1 MELNVLWFILVG
13 VLFAGVFILE
23 GFDYGVGILL
33 PFAGKNDT
41 ERRVILNT
49 IGPFWDGNEV
59 WLLTAG
65 GAIFAAFPNW
75 YATLFSGFYLAFFLI
90 LLGLIVRGVAIDFRS
105 KVDSAAWR
113 KTWDGLFFIGS
124 LLPALLFGVAVSN
137 FLTGVPIDANMEFVG
152 NLFTLIT
159 PYTLLGG
166 IVFVLVFAFHGA
178 LFLSLK
184 SGVPELNE
192 RVKAYSVKI
201 GVAMLAVTVAWV
213 VYGALITGILS
224 SMNAVI
230 AVALAALSLII
241 SVVLQMKGRSGLAF
255 VASIFAILCVTVMVF
270 ATMFPNVLIST
281 LDPLWSLTIYNASS
295 SPYTL
300 KIMTIVA
307 VTLVPIVLCYQAWSF
322 WMFRKRVTKNDLH
335 Y

>member
-13 VLFAGVFILE
+13 VLFAGFFILE

-90 LLGLIVRGVAIDFRS
+90 LIGLIVRGVAIDFRS

-166 IVFVLVFAFHGA
+166 IVFVLVFAYHGA

-184 SGVPELNE
+184 SGVDSLTN

-201 GVAMLAVTVAWV
+201 GVAMLAATVAWV
-213 VYGALITGILS
+213 IYGALITGILNS
-224 SMNAVI
+224 VIAVI
-230 AVALAALSLII
+230 AVVLAALSLIV
-241 SVVLQMKGRSGLAF
+241 SVVLQLKGRSGLAF
-255 VASIFAILCVTVMVF
+255 VASILAILFVTVMVF

-281 LDPLWSLTIYNASS
+281 LNPLWNLTIYNACS

-307 VTLVPIVLCYQAWSF
+307 LTLVPIVLIYQGWSF

>member
-1 MELNVLWFILVG
+1 MELNVLWFILIG
-13 VLFAGVFILE
+13 VLFAGFFILE

-90 LLGLIVRGVAIDFRS
+90 LFGLIVRGVAIDFRS
-105 KVDSAAWR
+105 KLDNPTWR

-166 IVFVLVFAFHGA
+166 IVFVLVFAFHGS

-184 SGVPELNE
+184 SGVEELNA
-192 RVKAYSVKI
+192 RVKGYSVKI
-201 GVAMLAVTVAWV
+201 GLAMLAVTVAWV
-213 VYGALITGILS
+213 ICGALITGILNS
-224 SMNAVI
+224 VIAVV
-230 AVALAALSLII
+230 AVALAALCLII
-241 SVVLQMKGRSGLAF
+241 AVALQWKGRSGLAF
-255 VASIFAILCVTVMVF
+255 VASVVAILCVTVMVF
-270 ATMFPNVLIST
+270 AAMFPNVLIST
-281 LDPLWSLTIYNASS
+281 LNPLWSLTIYNASS

-322 WMFRKRVTKNDLH
+322 WIFRKRVTKNDLH

>member
-13 VLFAGVFILE
+13 VLFAGFFILE

-33 PFAGKNDT
+33 PFVGKNDT

-90 LLGLIVRGVAIDFRS
+90 LIGLIVRGVAIDFRS

-166 IVFVLVFAFHGA
+166 IVFVLVFAYHGA

-184 SGVPELNE
+184 SGVDSLTN

-201 GVAMLAVTVAWV
+201 GVAMLAATVAWV
-213 VYGALITGILS
+213 IYGALITGILNS
-224 SMNAVI
+224 VIAVI
-230 AVALAALSLII
+230 AVALAALSLIV
-241 SVVLQMKGRSGLAF
+241 SVVLQLKGRSGLAF
-255 VASIFAILCVTVMVF
+255 VASILAILFVTVMVF

-281 LDPLWSLTIYNASS
+281 LNPLWNLTIYNACS

-307 VTLVPIVLCYQAWSF
+307 LTLVPIVLIYQGWSF

>member
-13 VLFAGVFILE
+13 VLFAGFFILE

-90 LLGLIVRGVAIDFRS
+90 LIGLIVRGVAIDFRS

-166 IVFVLVFAFHGA
+166 IVFVLVFAYHGA

-184 SGVPELNE
+184 SGVDSLTN

-201 GVAMLAVTVAWV
+201 GVAMLAATVAWV
-213 VYGALITGILS
+213 IYGALITGILNS
-224 SMNAVI
+224 VIAVI
-230 AVALAALSLII
+230 AVALAALSLIV
-241 SVVLQMKGRSGLAF
+241 SVVLQLKGRSGLAF
-255 VASIFAILCVTVMVF
+255 AASILAILFVTVMVF

-281 LDPLWSLTIYNASS
+281 LNPLWNLTIYNACS

-307 VTLVPIVLCYQAWSF
+307 LTLVPIVLIYQGWSF

>member
-1 MELNVLWFILVG
+1 MDLNVLWFILIG
-13 VLFAGVFILE
+13 VLFAGFFILE
-23 GFDYGVGILL
+23 GFDYGVGIMM
-33 PFAGKNDT
+33 PFVSKSDE
-41 ERRVILNT
+41 ERRVVLNT

-75 YATLFSGFYLAFFLI
+75 YATLFSGFYLALFFI

-105 KVDSAAWR
+105 KVDHASWR
-113 KTWDGLFFIGS
+113 KAWDVLFFVGS

-159 PYTLLGG
+159 PFTLLGG
-166 IVFVLVFAFHGA
+166 IVFVLVFAFHGS

-184 SGVPELNE
+184 SGVKEINN
-192 RVKAYSVKI
+192 RVNTYSVKL
-201 GVAMLAVTVAWV
+201 GVAMLVATVAWV
-213 VYGALITGILS
+213 VYGALITTMLHSII
-224 SMNAVI
+224 AVI
-230 AVALAALSLII
+230 AVLIAALCLVIA
-241 SVVLQMKGRSGLAF
+241 VVLQWKEKSGFAF
-255 VASIFAILCVTVMVF
+255 VASIAAILAVTVMVF

-281 LDPLWSLTIYNASS
+281 LNPLWNLTIYNASS

-307 VTLVPIVLCYQAWSF
+307 VTLVPVVLCYQAWSF
-322 WMFRKRVTKNDLH
+322 WVFRKRITKQDLH

>member
-13 VLFAGVFILE
+13 VLFAGFFILE

-137 FLTGVPIDANMEFVG
+137 FLTGVPIDAKMEFVG

-166 IVFVLVFAFHGA
+166 IAFVLVFAFHGA

-192 RVKAYSVKI
+192 RVKSYSVKI
-201 GVAMLAVTVAWV
+201 GLAMLVVTVAWV

-224 SMNAVI
+224 SMIAII

>member
-1 MELNVLWFILVG
+1 MELNVLWFILIG
-13 VLFAGVFILE
+13 VLFAGFFILE

-90 LLGLIVRGVAIDFRS
+90 LFGLIVRGVAIDFRS
-105 KVDSAAWR
+105 KLDNPTWR

-166 IVFVLVFAFHGA
+166 VVFVLVFAFHGS

-184 SGVPELNE
+184 SGVEELNA

-201 GVAMLAVTVAWV
+201 GLAMLVVTVAWV
-213 VYGALITGILS
+213 IYGALITGILNS
-224 SMNAVI
+224 VIAVV
-230 AVALAALSLII
+230 AVALAALCLII
-241 SVVLQMKGRSGLAF
+241 AVALQWKGRSGLAF
-255 VASIFAILCVTVMVF
+255 VASVVAILCVTVMVF
-270 ATMFPNVLIST
+270 AAMFPNVLIST
-281 LDPLWSLTIYNASS
+281 LNPLWSLTIYNASS

-322 WMFRKRVTKNDLH
+322 WIFRKRVTKNDLH

>member
-13 VLFAGVFILE
+13 VLFAGFFILE

-90 LLGLIVRGVAIDFRS
+90 LIGLIVRGVAIDFRS

-166 IVFVLVFAFHGA
+166 IVFVLVFAYHGA

-184 SGVPELNE
+184 SGVDSLTN

-201 GVAMLAVTVAWV
+201 GVAMLAATVAWV
-213 VYGALITGILS
+213 IYGALITGILNS
-224 SMNAVI
+224 VIAVI
-230 AVALAALSLII
+230 AVALAALSLIV
-241 SVVLQMKGRSGLAF
+241 SVVLQLKGRSGLAF
-255 VASIFAILCVTVMVF
+255 VASILAILFVTIMVF

-281 LDPLWSLTIYNASS
+281 LNPLWNLTIYNACS

>member
-1 MELNVLWFILVG
+1 MELNVLWFVLVG
-13 VLFAGVFILE
+13 VLFAGFFILE

-33 PFAGKNDT
+33 PFVGKNDT

-105 KVDSAAWR
+105 KVDSDTWR

-137 FLTGVPIDANMEFVG
+137 FLTGVPIDADMEFVG

-184 SGVPELNE
+184 SGVDSLTD
-192 RVKAYSVKI
+192 RVKACSVKI
-201 GVAMLAVTVAWV
+201 GVVMLVATVAWV
-213 VYGALITGILS
+213 VYGALITGLLNS
-224 SMNAVI
+224 VI
-230 AVALAALSLII
+230 AVVAVAIAAVCLIAAVALQL
-241 SVVLQMKGRSGLAF
+241 KGKSGMAF
-255 VASIFAILCVTVMVF
+255 VASVLAILFVTVTVF
-270 ATMFPNVLIST
+270 AAMFPNVLIST
-281 LDPLWSLTIYNASS
+281 LDPAWSLTIYNASS

-300 KIMTIVA
+300 KIMTVVA

>member
-13 VLFAGVFILE
+13 VLFAGFFILE

-90 LLGLIVRGVAIDFRS
+90 LIGLIVRGVAIDFRS

-166 IVFVLVFAFHGA
+166 IVFVLVFAYHGA

-184 SGVPELNE
+184 SGVDSLTN

-201 GVAMLAVTVAWV
+201 GVAMLAATVAWV
-213 VYGALITGILS
+213 IYGALITGILNS
-224 SMNAVI
+224 VIAVI
-230 AVALAALSLII
+230 AVALAALSLIV
-241 SVVLQMKGRSGLAF
+241 SVVLQLKGRSGLAF
-255 VASIFAILCVTVMVF
+255 LASILAILFVTVMVY

-281 LDPLWSLTIYNASS
+281 LNPLWNLTIYNACS

-307 VTLVPIVLCYQAWSF
+307 LTLVPIVLIYQGWSF

>member
-1 MELNVLWFILVG
+1 MELNVLWFILIG
-13 VLFAGVFILE
+13 VLFAGFFILE

-105 KVDSAAWR
+105 KVDSPTWR

-166 IVFVLVFAFHGA
+166 IVFVLVFAFHGS

-184 SGVPELNE
+184 SGVDELTA
-192 RVKAYSVKI
+192 RVKDYSVKI
-201 GVAMLAVTVAWV
+201 GLAMLVVTVAWV
-213 VYGALITGILS
+213 IYGALITGILNS
-224 SMNAVI
+224 VIAVI
-230 AVALAALSLII
+230 AVALAALSLIV
-241 SVVLQMKGRSGLAF
+241 SVVLQLKGRSGLAF
-255 VASIFAILCVTVMVF
+255 VASILAILFVTVMVF

-281 LDPLWSLTIYNASS
+281 LNPLWNLTIYNACS

-307 VTLVPIVLCYQAWSF
+307 LTLVPIVLIYQGWTF
-322 WMFRKRVTKNDLH
+322 WIFRKRVTKNDLH

>member
-1 MELNVLWFILVG
+1 MDLNVLWFILIG
-13 VLFAGVFILE
+13 VLFAGFFILE

-41 ERRVILNT
+41 ERRVILNA

-105 KVDSAAWR
+105 KVDSPAWR

-137 FLTGVPIDANMEFVG
+137 FLTGVPVDANMEFVG

-184 SGVPELNE
+184 SGVDSLTE
-192 RVKAYSVKI
+192 RVKSYSVKI
-201 GVAMLAVTVAWV
+201 GVVMLVVTVAWV
-213 VYGALITGILS
+213 VYGALVTGILS
-224 SMNAVI
+224 SVIAVV
-230 AVALAALSLII
+230 AVALAALCLI
-241 SVVLQMKGRSGLAF
+241 VAVALQIKGRSGLAF
-255 VASIFAILCVTVMVF
+255 VASIVAIVAVTVMVF

-281 LDPLWSLTIYNASS
+281 LDPAWSLTIYNASS

-307 VTLVPIVLCYQAWSF
+307 VTLVPVVLFYQAWNF
-322 WMFRKRVTKNDLH
+322 WVFRKRITKNDLH

>member
-1 MELNVLWFILVG
+1 MELNVLWFILIG
-13 VLFAGVFILE
+13 VLFAGFFILE
-23 GFDYGVGILL
+23 GFDYGVGIML
-33 PFAGKNDT
+33 PFAGKTDE
-41 ERRVILNT
+41 ERRVMLNT

-75 YATLFSGFYLAFFLI
+75 YATLFSGFYLALFLI
-90 LLGLIVRGVAIDFRS
+90 LFGLIVRGVAIDFRS
-105 KVDSAAWR
+105 KVDNKTWR
-113 KTWDGLFFIGS
+113 STWDGLFFIGS

-159 PYTLLGG
+159 PFTLLGG
-166 IVFVLVFAFHGA
+166 IVFVLVFAFHGC

-184 SGVPELNE
+184 SGEAALND

-201 GVAMLAVTVAWV
+201 GLAMLIVTVAWV
-213 VYGALITGILS
+213 AYGAVVTGLLGS
-224 SMNAVI
+224 AL
-230 AVALAALSLII
+230 AVAAAAVAALCLIAA
-241 SVVLQMKGRSGLAF
+241 VVLQWKGKSGLGF
-255 VASIFAILCVTVMVF
+255 VASVVAILFVTIMVF

-281 LDPLWSLTIYNASS
+281 LNPLWSLTIHNACS

-322 WMFRKRVTKNDLH
+322 WIFRKRVTRKDLH